1 MTLNFI
7 SDALHEFRDCF
18 SRKAA
23 LGRFAVFAAGAVA
36 ASDSGGSASIIRGL
50 NIDPL
55 YYCSLAGFFR
65 SSACD
70 LWNAGIC
77 WFKILL
83 KSQLTYKPL

>member
-1 MTLNFI
+1 MTLDFI

-18 SRKAA
+18 SRKAIF
-23 LGRFAVFAAGAVA
+23 GCFAVFVAGIIA
-36 ASDSGGSASIIRGL
+36 ASDSGGSASIIREL

-77 WFKILL
+77 RFKILPESHL
-83 KSQLTYKPL
+83 AYKA